1 MANPSL
7 DAGKRLNGSTVC
19 VPNLTAA
26 VQGNLCFKIVPY
38 TPEGESARWVPV
50 VSPTNLGLNYKKAST
65 AVLQKLLSAQ
75 ILSIL
80 DSMTETSVLH
90 LCDASRAS
98 AEFFEHGAKQALQGF
113 TARVGVSRVTADP
126 VYSFLF
132 GKLDAQYMHHLAA
145 AWFLGESQLAWLNP
159 AYTPRFVTNRVYARI
174 ALRRTLLSECDRRAV
189 MIVNRLQSTPA
200 PH

>member
-7 DAGKRLNGSTVC
+7 DAGKRLKGSTVC
-19 VPNLTAA
+19 VPNLKITLTAA
-26 VQGNLCFKIVPY
+26 VQGNLCFKFLPC

-50 VSPTNLGLNYKKAST
+50 VSPTNLGLDLPRSHKLSNKKAST

-98 AEFFEHGAKQALQGF
+98 AEFLEYGAKQALQGF
-113 TARVGVSRVTADP
+113 TARVVGCPEPLPIRCI
-126 VYSFLF
+126 YSFLF
-132 GKLDAQYMHHLAA
+132 GKLDAQYHAA
-145 AWFLGESQLAWLNP
+145 RNQFERFRGFLELIN
-159 AYTPRFVTNRVYARI
+159 RFEFEYC
-174 ALRRTLLSECDRRAV
+174 RRE
-189 MIVNRLQSTPA
+189 NFF
-200 PH
+200 